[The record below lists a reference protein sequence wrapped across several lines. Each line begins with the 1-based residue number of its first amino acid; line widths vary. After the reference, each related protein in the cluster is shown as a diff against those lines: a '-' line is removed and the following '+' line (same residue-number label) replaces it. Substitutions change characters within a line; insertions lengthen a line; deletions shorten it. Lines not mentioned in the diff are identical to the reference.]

1 MQKQAFADGYL
12 SVLSEA
18 VEGPQQSD
26 WSIFIDQ
33 GTGVLQTLASL
44 TARQVSQAPSPGHT
58 TIVAHAEHMRFHLAG
73 MNAFLRGENPK
84 LDWAASWKITEYDE
98 AGWQKLQHNLKSE
111 YQTFR
116 NFFEQNAEWD
126 ARAVSG
132 AIGLLAHV
140 AYHLGAVRQLMK
152 SVQQ

>member
-1 MQKQAFADGYL
+1 MEKQAFTEGYL

-33 GTGVLQTLASL
+33 GTGVFQTLATV
-44 TARQVSQAPSPGHT
+44 TARQASQAPSPGHT
-58 TIVAHAEHMRFHLAG
+58 TIVAHTEHTRFHLAG

-84 LDWAASWKITEYDE
+84 LDWAASWKITELDQQ
-98 AGWQKLQHNLKSE
+98 GWEKLQHDLKTE

-116 NFFEQNAEWD
+116 NFFEENAEWN
-126 ARAVSG
+126 ARAVGG

-140 AYHLGAVRQLMK
+140 AYHLGAIRQLLK
-152 SVQQ
+152 LV

>member
-1 MQKQAFADGYL
+1 MEKQAFTEGYL
-12 SVLSEA
+12 SILSEA

-44 TARQVSQAPSPGHT
+44 TAEQASQAPKAGHT
-58 TIVAHAEHMRFHLAG
+58 TIVAHSEHMRFHLAG
-73 MNAFLRGENPK
+73 MNAFLRGEDPK
-84 LDWAASWKITEYDE
+84 VDWAASWKITEHDE
-98 AGWQKLQHNLKSE
+98 AGWEKLQHDLKSE

-116 NFFEQNAEWD
+116 TFFEHHAEWD
-126 ARAVSG
+126 ARAVGG

-140 AYHLGAVRQLMK
+140 AYHLGAIRQLLK
-152 SVQQ
+152 LV